1 MGLATRTVAVDS
13 HFVPALD
20 SVPRLAVTQRELMAL
35 PLDHRAGF
43 IVSFVDGTY
52 TVEMI
57 LDVCPMPRERALA
70 ILGELESQGVIDV
83 G

>member
-1 MGLATRTVAVDS
+1 MPTLA
-13 HFVPALD
+13 
-20 SVPRLAVTQRELMAL
+20 SVPRLAVTQSQLMAM

-43 IVSFVDGTY
+43 VVSFVDGTF

-70 ILGELESQGVIDV
+70 ILGDLAAKGIIDV
-83 G
+83 D

>member
-1 MGLATRTVAVDS
+1 MPTLA
-13 HFVPALD
+13 
-20 SVPRLAVTQRELMAL
+20 SVPRLAVTKRQLMAI

-43 IVSFVDGTY
+43 VVSFVDGTY

-70 ILGELESQGVIDV
+70 ILGELAEKGIIDV
-83 G
+83 D

>member
-1 MGLATRTVAVDS
+1 M
-13 HFVPALD
+13 PPLD
-20 SVPRLAVTQRELMAL
+20 GVPRLAVTPRQLVAL

-43 IVSFVDGTY
+43 VVSFVDGTY

-57 LDVCPMPRERALA
+57 LDACAMPRERALE
-70 ILGELESQGVIDV
+70 ILGDLENRGIIQV

>member
-1 MGLATRTVAVDS
+1 MPTLA
-13 HFVPALD
+13 
-20 SVPRLAVTQRELMAL
+20 SVPRLAVTQRQLMAM

-43 IVSFVDGTY
+43 VVSFIDGTY

-70 ILGELESQGVIDV
+70 ILGELAEQGIIAVD
-83 G
+83 

>member
-1 MGLATRTVAVDS
+1 MPMLAS
-13 HFVPALD
+13 I
-20 SVPRLAVTQRELMAL
+20 PRLAVTQSELMAM

-43 IVSFVDGTY
+43 VVSFIDGTF

-70 ILGELESQGVIDV
+70 ILGELADKGIIDME
-83 G
+83 

>member
-1 MGLATRTVAVDS
+1 MPTLA
-13 HFVPALD
+13 
-20 SVPRLAVTQRELMAL
+20 SVPRLAVTRSQLMAM

-43 IVSFVDGTY
+43 VVSFVDGTY

-70 ILGELESQGVIDV
+70 ILGELADKGIISVE
-83 G
+83 

>member
-1 MGLATRTVAVDS
+1 MPTLA
-13 HFVPALD
+13 
-20 SVPRLAVTQRELMAL
+20 SVPRLTVTQSQLMAM

-43 IVSFVDGTY
+43 VVSFIDGTF

-70 ILGELESQGVIDV
+70 ILGELAAQGIIDV
-83 G
+83 D

>member
-1 MGLATRTVAVDS
+1 M
-13 HFVPALD
+13 PPLD
-20 SVPRLAVTQRELMAL
+20 SVPRLAVTQRQLMAM

-43 IVSFVDGTY
+43 VVSFVDGTY

-70 ILGELESQGVIDV
+70 ILGELEEQGIIDV
-83 G
+83 ELGS

>member
-1 MGLATRTVAVDS
+1 MPMLA
-13 HFVPALD
+13 
-20 SVPRLAVTQRELMAL
+20 SVPRLAVTQRQLMAM

-43 IVSFVDGTY
+43 VVSFIDGTY

-70 ILGELESQGVIDV
+70 ILGELAAQGIIAVE
-83 G
+83 

>member
-1 MGLATRTVAVDS
+1 MPTLA
-13 HFVPALD
+13 
-20 SVPRLAVTQRELMAL
+20 SVPRLAVTLRQLMAM

-43 IVSFVDGTY
+43 VVSCIDGTF

-70 ILGELESQGVIDV
+70 IVGELAEQGIIAVD
-83 G
+83 